1 MVLPRQGGAA
11 RRFDKL
17 KALSQSRG
25 SAARALSR
33 SRRTGPVRA
42 TQSVILDANWR
53 VAACHSR
60 GEMSALGFTPVDPR
74 RRAFLLLLVIYLG
87 YLSLGLPD
95 GTLGVTW
102 PEMYPELGLP
112 LGLAGT
118 ILTLGTVLTGLAA
131 FSSGWIVGRFGTGPV
146 VIVSGGLTATGLVL
160 LSQAQGAL
168 WLYAAAVP
176 LGLGAGAV
184 DAALN
189 GYVARHYR
197 SRHMNW
203 LHACWGIGA
212 TSGPIFIGWAIAG
225 GHGWRGGYLV
235 LGCIQF
241 ALAGLFLLT
250 LRLWS
255 VVPEITPEENRDG
268 VPQAKPTLPAGSLA
282 GWLSPLIF
290 ALYVAVEMTIG
301 LWAGTVLVVRRGI
314 SPENA
319 ALGVA
324 AFYGALTGGRILS
337 GFVVERWGNRRMVD
351 GGAVVAATGLVL
363 FGFTANLPLAA
374 AALMVTGL
382 GLAPIYPGLMQ
393 EVPRRFAP
401 EAVQTMIGRQSG
413 GASFGAAVLPAL
425 AGLVA
430 QHSLAA
436 VTWLVLGVLVV
447 MIACIRHL
455 NRIS

>member
-1 MVLPRQGGAA
+1 MGATGCLP
-11 RRFDKL
+11 
-17 KALSQSRG
+17 KAFL
-25 SAARALSR
+25 
-33 SRRTGPVRA
+33 
-42 TQSVILDANWR
+42 
-53 VAACHSR
+53 
-60 GEMSALGFTPVDPR
+60 VDPR

-87 YLSLGLPD
+87 YISLGLPD

-102 PEMYPELGLP
+102 PEMYPELRLP

-118 ILTLGTVLTGLAA
+118 IITLGTVLTGIAA

-146 VIVSGGLTATGLVL
+146 VIVSGGLTATGMLL

-197 SRHMNW
+197 GRHMNW

-212 TSGPIFIGWAIAG
+212 TSGPLLIGWAIAG
-225 GHGWRGGYLV
+225 GHGWRGGYAV
-235 LGCIQF
+235 LGGIQF
-241 ALAGLFLLT
+241 SLAGLFLLT

-255 VVPEITPEENRDG
+255 AVPELEAEKGRDG
-268 VPQAKPTLPAGSLA
+268 AVRQTPTLSANSLA
-282 GWLSPLIF
+282 GWLSPTIF

-301 LWAGTVLVVRRGI
+301 LWAGTVLVVRRGF

-319 ALGVA
+319 ALCIA

-351 GGAVVAATGLVL
+351 GGALIAAAGLTV
-363 FGFTANLPLAA
+363 FGFAANLPLAA
-374 AALMVTGL
+374 AALMLTGM

-393 EVPRRFAP
+393 EVPKRFAP
-401 EAVQTMIGRQSG
+401 QAVQTMIGRQSG
-413 GASFGAAVLPAL
+413 GASFGAALLPAL

-430 QHSLAA
+430 QHSLTA
-436 VTWLVLGVLVV
+436 VPWLVLGVLVV
-447 MIACIRHL
+447 MVACIRYL
-455 NRIS
+455 NRIT

>member
-1 MVLPRQGGAA
+1 M
-11 RRFDKL
+11 
-17 KALSQSRG
+17 
-25 SAARALSR
+25 
-33 SRRTGPVRA
+33 
-42 TQSVILDANWR
+42 
-53 VAACHSR
+53 
-60 GEMSALGFTPVDPR
+60 DPR

-87 YLSLGLPD
+87 YISLGLPD

-102 PEMYPELGLP
+102 PEMYPELRLP

-118 ILTLGTVLTGLAA
+118 IITLGTVLTGIAA

-146 VIVSGGLTATGLVL
+146 VIVSGGLTATGMLL

-197 SRHMNW
+197 GRHMNW

-212 TSGPIFIGWAIAG
+212 TSGPLLIGWAIAG
-225 GHGWRGGYLV
+225 GHGWRGGYAV

-241 ALAGLFLLT
+241 SLAGLFLLT

-255 VVPEITPEENRDG
+255 AVPELAPEKGHDG
-268 VPQAKPTLPAGSLA
+268 TVRQTPTLSANSFA
-282 GWLSPLIF
+282 GWLSPTIF

-301 LWAGTVLVVRRGI
+301 LWAGTVLVVRRGF

-319 ALGVA
+319 ALCIA
-324 AFYGALTGGRILS
+324 AFYGALTGGRILG
-337 GFVVERWGNRRMVD
+337 GFVVERWGNRRMVN
-351 GGAVVAATGLVL
+351 GGALIAAAGLTV
-363 FGFTANLPLAA
+363 FGFSANLPLAA
-374 AALMVTGL
+374 AALVLTGT

-393 EVPRRFAP
+393 EVPKRFAP
-401 EAVQTMIGRQSG
+401 HAVQTMIGRQSG
-413 GASFGAAVLPAL
+413 GASFGAALLPAL

-430 QHSLAA
+430 QHSLTA
-436 VTWLVLGVLVV
+436 VPWLVLGVLLAMV
-447 MIACIRHL
+447 ACIRHL
-455 NRIS
+455 NRIT